1 MTRAYCR
8 DVYSDDSAIA
18 RELDRCQQ
26 ALDRVEPAD
35 LAAVAAAGALVIDMR
50 PVRQRLRDGELPGA
64 LVVDRN
70 VLEWRLDPT
79 SPYRLAVSDDPD
91 RHIVLVCNEGYSSS
105 LAATTLQQLG
115 LPRATDLAGGFTA
128 WWAYVAEVQADEI
141 ATERRVA
148 TL

>member
-1 MTRAYCR
+1 M
-8 DVYSDDSAIA
+8 YSDNSAIA

-50 PVRQRLRDGELPGA
+50 PVQQRLRDGELPGA

-105 LAATTLQQLG
+105 LAASTLRRLG
-115 LPRATDLAGGFTA
+115 LCRATDLAGGFQA
-128 WWAYVAEVQADEI
+128 WRETVPAP
-141 ATERRVA
+141 RRPEMA
-148 TL
+148 

>member
-1 MTRAYCR
+1 MHE
-8 DVYSDDSAIA
+8 DDSAIA
-18 RELDRCQQ
+18 GMLDRCQQ

-79 SPYRLAVSDDPD
+79 SPHRLAVADDPD
-91 RHIVLVCNEGYSSS
+91 RRIVLVCNEGYSSS
-105 LAATTLQQLG
+105 LAAHTLQRLG
-115 LPRATDLAGGFTA
+115 LRRATDLAGGFTA
-128 WWAYVAEVQADEI
+128 WSAYVAEVQADEI